1 MWLATGADARIILRR
16 CAGVGVGAGA
26 GICAGDNNY
35 NNDDNSITTTNHTS
49 TK

>member
-26 GICAGDNNY
+26 GICAGDNN
-35 NNDDNSITTTNHTS
+35 NDDNSITTTNHTS